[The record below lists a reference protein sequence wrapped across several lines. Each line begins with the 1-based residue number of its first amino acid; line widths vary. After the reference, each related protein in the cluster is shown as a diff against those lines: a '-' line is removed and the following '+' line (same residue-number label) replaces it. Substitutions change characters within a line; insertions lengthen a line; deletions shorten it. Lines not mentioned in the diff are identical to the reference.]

1 MTKKITGDFAV
12 QHETLT
18 YQADG
23 LTMQSQLFF
32 EPASSPR
39 AGVLVFPEAFG
50 LGEHAI
56 SRAERLAALG
66 YVALACDLHGDGR
79 VVGGLDEAI
88 GLLKPLFEDPRKTR
102 ARAAGGLS
110 ALTARA
116 EVDAA
121 RVASIGFCFGGTMSL
136 ELARSGADIR
146 AVVGFHS
153 GLATAAPKTDARAIK
168 ARILVCIG
176 ADDPMIPAAQRAE
189 FETEMR
195 EAGVDWQM
203 HLYGGTVHSFTNQK
217 AAAAKMPDA
226 IRYSPEAD
234 ARSWAS
240 LRELFSETLSAK
252 A

>member
-1 MTKKITGDFAV
+1 M

-23 LTMQSQLFF
+23 LTMHSQLFF
-32 EPASSPR
+32 EPSATPR

-50 LGEHAI
+50 LGAHAI
-56 SRAERLAALG
+56 SRAERLAAMG

-79 VVGGLDEAI
+79 VVDGLEEAI
-88 GLLKPLFEDPRKTR
+88 GLLTPLFSDPARTR
-102 ARAAGGLS
+102 ARATGGLH
-110 ALTARA
+110 ALTARK

-121 RVASIGFCFGGTMSL
+121 RIAAIGFCFGGTMSL
-136 ELARSGADIR
+136 ELARSGAPIK

-153 GLATAAPKTDARAIK
+153 GLATAAPPSDAKNIK
-168 ARILVCIG
+168 ARVLVCIG
-176 ADDPMIPAAQRAE
+176 ADDPMIPADQRAT

-203 HLYGGTVHSFTNQK
+203 HLYGGTVHSFTNQE
-217 AAAAKMPDA
+217 AAIRNMPDA
-226 IRYSPEAD
+226 IRYSAEAD

-240 LRELFSETLSAK
+240 LQELFSETLA
-252 A
+252 